1 MESSGKISKTS
12 SKPIN
17 FFGVNLPNGEIS
29 PEELFEVNYNYL
41 KIAVARVMEENS
53 NDYTSLNKLKFDT
66 VISAIFGGIIKIL
79 LNRTL
84 NLKAISK
91 FAENKFEK
99 IKKFAEFKKSKG
111 EAFKEPNPVF
121 VNIFKK
127 FVDSL
132 PISGN
137 VDKFPVFEWEG
148 CNWQPSLDVPKTS
161 LMEVNDD
168 LSDFGKVSYELLVLI
183 ALDTEKEKVFEE
195 YKNLLQMLVKLVDG
209 NYIIFQNTIYVSTR
223 SKDVEAPKKEVK
235 NQIGFYFNK
244 IIDGKISYDNKS
256 RKRLNLDQFLGAG
269 NCTSVMKYVVKLL
282 KF

>member
-1 MESSGKISKTS
+1 MESSGKISKAS

-17 FFGVNLPNGEIS
+17 FFGVNLPNGDIS
-29 PEELFEVNYNYL
+29 LEELFEVNYNYL
-41 KIAVARVMEENS
+41 KIAVARVMEENPG
-53 NDYTSLNKLKFDT
+53 DYTSLNKLKFDT

-111 EAFKEPNPVF
+111 EAFKMPNPVF

-132 PISGN
+132 PISGS

-168 LSDFGKVSYELLVLI
+168 LSDFGTVSYELLVLI
-183 ALDTEKEKVFEE
+183 ALDSEKEKVFEE
-195 YKNLLQMLVKLVDG
+195 YKKLLQMLINLVDD
-209 NYIIFQNTIYVSTR
+209 NYIIFQNR
-223 SKDVEAPKKEVK
+223 GKKS
-235 NQIGFYFNK
+235 NWI
-244 IIDGKISYDNKS
+244 
-256 RKRLNLDQFLGAG
+256 
-269 NCTSVMKYVVKLL
+269 LL
-282 KF
+282 

>member
-1 MESSGKISKTS
+1 MESSGKISKAS

-17 FFGVNLPNGEIS
+17 FFGVNLPNGDIS
-29 PEELFEVNYNYL
+29 LEELFEVNYNYL
-41 KIAVARVMEENS
+41 KIAVARVMEENPG
-53 NDYTSLNKLKFDT
+53 DYTSLNKLKFDT

-84 NLKAISK
+84 NLNAISK

-111 EAFKEPNPVF
+111 EAFKMPNPVF

-132 PISGN
+132 PISGS

-168 LSDFGKVSYELLVLI
+168 LSDFGTVSYELLVLI
-183 ALDTEKEKVFEE
+183 ALDSEKEKVFEE
-195 YKNLLQMLVKLVDG
+195 YKKLLQMLINLVDD
-209 NYIIFQNTIYVSTR
+209 NYIIFQNTIYVSTG
-223 SKDVEAPKKEVK
+223 SKKEVK

-269 NCTSVMKYVVKLL
+269 DCTSVMKYVVKLL

>member
-1 MESSGKISKTS
+1 MESSGKISKAS

-17 FFGVNLPNGEIS
+17 FFGVNLPNGDIS
-29 PEELFEVNYNYL
+29 LEELFEVNYNYL
-41 KIAVARVMEENS
+41 KIAVARVMEENPG
-53 NDYTSLNKLKFDT
+53 DYTSLNKLKFDT

-111 EAFKEPNPVF
+111 EAFKMPNPVF

-132 PISGN
+132 PISGS

-168 LSDFGKVSYELLVLI
+168 LSDFGTVSYELLVLI
-183 ALDTEKEKVFEE
+183 ALDSEKEKVFEE
-195 YKNLLQMLVKLVDG
+195 YKKLLQMLINLVDD
-209 NYIIFQNTIYVSTR
+209 NYIIFQNTIYVSTG
-223 SKDVEAPKKEVK
+223 SKKEVK

-269 NCTSVMKYVVKLL
+269 DCTSVMKYVVKLL

>member
-1 MESSGKISKTS
+1 MESSGKISKAS

-17 FFGVNLPNGEIS
+17 FFGVNLPNGDIS

-41 KIAVARVMEENS
+41 KIAVARVMEENPG
-53 NDYTSLNKLKFDT
+53 DYASLNKLKFDT

-99 IKKFAEFKKSKG
+99 IKKFAEFKKFKG

-132 PISGN
+132 PISGS

-168 LSDFGKVSYELLVLI
+168 LSDFGTVSYELLVLI
-183 ALDTEKEKVFEE
+183 ALDSEKEKVFEE
-195 YKNLLQMLVKLVDG
+195 YKKLLQMLIKLVDD
-209 NYIIFQNTIYVSTR
+209 NYIIFQNTIYVSTG
-223 SKDVEAPKKEVK
+223 SKKEVK

-269 NCTSVMKYVVKLL
+269 DCTSVMKYVVKLL